1 MNLDCAGRSLSL
13 DRVAIMGV
21 LNVTPDSFSDGGQ
34 YQSVADAIHHGQKLV
49 AEGADLID
57 VGGESTRPGSRG
69 TDAAEEIQRV
79 VPVIREL
86 VARLAVP
93 ISVDTSKPEV
103 MTAAVA
109 AGAGLINDVRALRA
123 DGAIETARVL
133 GVPVCLMHMQG
144 KPETMRDDPQ
154 YQDVVREVGDFLQ
167 HRVAACAE
175 GGISQQQLLI
185 DPGFGF
191 GKNFEHN
198 RRLLL
203 ELDALAGLGLPLTV
217 GFSRKGFVGALLGDL
232 NRDRGSG
239 SAGVALLAVQKGARV
254 VRAHDV
260 VPTRDLIRSWER
272 LQSVDGHQESFR

>member
-1 MNLDCAGRSLSL
+1 MKLDCAGRSLTL

-34 YQSVADAIHHGQKLV
+34 YQNVSDAVHHAQKLV

-93 ISVDTSKPEV
+93 ISIDTSKPEV

-109 AGAGLINDVRALRA
+109 AGAGLINDVRALRSN
-123 DGAIETARVL
+123 GAIEAARVL
-133 GVPVCLMHMQG
+133 DVPVCLMHMQG
-144 KPETMRDDPQ
+144 EPETMGDDPH
-154 YQDVVREVGDFLQ
+154 YQDVVREVGDFLR
-167 HRVAACAE
+167 HRVVACRE
-175 GGISQQQLLI
+175 GGISQQLLI

-191 GKNFEHN
+191 GKNFDHN

-203 ELDALAGLGLPLTV
+203 ELDVLTGLGLPLTV

-232 NRDRGSG
+232 NRNRAIG
-239 SAGVALLAVQKGARV
+239 SAGLALLAVQKGARI

-272 LQSVDGHQESFR
+272 LQSVNGHHGNLG

>member
-1 MNLDCAGRSLSL
+1 MKIDCAGRSLAL

-34 YQSVADAIHHGQKLV
+34 YQNISDAIHHAQKLV

-57 VGGESTRPGSRG
+57 VGGESTRPGSCG

-123 DGAIETARVL
+123 DGAIEAARAL

-144 KPETMRDDPQ
+144 KPETMGDDPH
-154 YQDVVREVGDFLQ
+154 YQDVVREVGEFLRQ
-167 HRVAACAE
+167 RVAACVE

-191 GKNFEHN
+191 GKNFDHN

-203 ELDALAGLGLPLTV
+203 ELDVLTGLGLPLTV

-232 NRDRGSG
+232 NRDRAIG
-239 SAGVALLAVQKGARV
+239 SAGLALLAVQKGARV

-272 LQSVDGHQESFR
+272 LQSVDGHQGNSG

>member
-1 MNLDCAGRSLSL
+1 MLDCAGRSLAL

-21 LNVTPDSFSDGGQ
+21 LNITPDSFSDGGQ
-34 YQSVADAIHHGQKLV
+34 YQNVSDAIRHGQKLV

-57 VGGESTRPGSRG
+57 VGGESTRPGALG

-86 VARLAVP
+86 VARLPVP
-93 ISVDTSKPEV
+93 ISIDTSKPEV

-109 AGAGLINDVRALRA
+109 AGAGLINDVWALRA
-123 DGAIETARVL
+123 DGAIEAARAL

-144 KPETMRDDPQ
+144 NPETMGDNPY
-154 YQDVVREVGDFLQ
+154 YQDVVREVGDFLRQ
-167 HRVAACAE
+167 RVAACTE
-175 GGISQQQLLI
+175 GGISEQRLLI

-191 GKNFEHN
+191 GKNFDHN

-203 ELDALAGLGLPLTV
+203 DLDVLAGLGLPLMV

-232 NRDRGSG
+232 NRDRAIG
-239 SAGVALLAVQKGARV
+239 SAGLALMAVQKGARV
-254 VRAHDV
+254 VRVHDV

-272 LQSVDGHQESFR
+272 LQNADGHQGNIG

>member
-109 AGAGLINDVRALRA
+109 AGAGLINDIRALRA
-123 DGAIETARVL
+123 DGAIETARIL

-175 GGISQQQLLI
+175 GGIPQQQLLI

-232 NRDRGSG
+232 NRDRGIG
-239 SAGVALLAVQKGARV
+239 SAGLALLAVQKGARV

-272 LQSVDGHQESFR
+272 LQSVDGHQGNFG

>member
-109 AGAGLINDVRALRA
+109 AGAGLINDVRALQA

-167 HRVAACAE
+167 HRVTVCAE

-191 GKNFEHN
+191 GKNFDHN

-232 NRDRGSG
+232 NRDRGIG
-239 SAGVALLAVQKGARV
+239 SAGLALLAVQKGARV